1 MFIHLLTPGGLPWTR
16 KGVPKDEASHD
27 RIKREK
33 RHSKP
38 EDLCKGLPAEFEEFL
53 RYCRRLKFSQCP
65 DYGYWIGEFRELAI
79 ELGYPA
85 EDNFIWPPAPV
96 KSMVRS
102 SSSHLSISLNVFY
115 SINLK

>member
-65 DYGYWIGEFRELAI
+65 DYGYWIGEFKELAI

-85 EDNFIWPPAPV
+85 GDDFIWPPAPA

-102 SSSHLSISLNVFY
+102 SSSHPSISLNVFY